1 MNISSYNHLKQALS
15 HFEDNALIRLVYVS
29 NINKKSKLDPSL
41 FEHIRSHAEDYNRK
55 NNITGMLCNN
65 QKYFLQC
72 LEGTKQALLPL
83 MDRIFNDERHDKLRV
98 TLLKPIDNYSFD
110 DWRMRSLNLD
120 NRLWSKESI
129 QAQSPELM
137 KFIPFKPLDWSE
149 WFLEHFLEV
158 MQNFDDA
165 NQSYEEQQ
173 KSYNIVQDPNAQV
186 AIIFDSPLLYAF
198 LLVLVVTVLLAVL
211 RMNAII

>member
-186 AIIFDSPLLYAF
+186 AIIFDSPLLHAF

>member
-15 HFEDNALIRLVYVS
+15 QFEDNALIRLVYVS

-83 MDRIFNDERHDKLRV
+83 MDRIFKDERHDKIRV

-149 WFLEHFLEV
+149 WFLEHFR
-158 MQNFDDA
+158 
-165 NQSYEEQQ
+165 SY
-173 KSYNIVQDPNAQV
+173 AG
-186 AIIFDSPLLYAF
+186 F
-198 LLVLVVTVLLAVL
+198 
-211 RMNAII
+211 

>member
-15 HFEDNALIRLVYVS
+15 DFEDNALIRLVYVS

-83 MDRIFNDERHDKLRV
+83 MDRIFKDERHDKIRV

-158 MQNFDDA
+158 MQDFDDA

-186 AIIFDSPLLYAF
+186 AIIFDSPLLHAF